1 MHFKFLIASFAL
13 AVSLSAQPAPSP
25 ATAATKRPFTFEDMM
40 KLKRVGAPVPS
51 PDGKWVVFDA
61 VDVDLEANTK
71 ISHLWIV
78 PAAGGEAR
86 RLNQT
91 PNHEERP
98 RFSPDGKRLI
108 WTSKATSPTQIWM
121 SNFTPESG
129 GLDGTPHQVTNISTG
144 ADGAIWTPD
153 GKSIVFLSSV
163 YPDAKDDAENKQ
175 RDEELGKSKVKA
187 KIFTKL
193 LYRHW
198 TGYTEFKRS
207 HLFAVSAEAD
217 ASVGRDSVE
226 PNAATPSNG
235 STESRPTNAA
245 NSARDL
251 TPGDHDVPPFNL
263 GGQDM
268 YSVSPD
274 SQELAYTSNIDE
286 VEATSTNNEIF
297 IVPMDGGT
305 PKKISTS
312 PGNDNTPLY
321 SPDGKHIAW
330 RSMARAGFE
339 ADKES
344 LLLYE
349 RVSGKISNL
358 TEKFDRSVGSFVWYD
373 NSLYFTYEDYGQA
386 RIGTASVLRFYQPS
400 LGKTISATLGSEPRN
415 YTLQYSGHADDLII
429 AGDPKSGRT
438 MFYSLTS
445 IGRPTEIWRHSL
457 GNNELAVSN
466 PNPTPEPV
474 TRMND
479 ALLSQVD
486 MQPLE
491 AFTFKGAGNDDVQG
505 FMVKPPG
512 FDPAKRYPLKFLIH
526 GGPQGAW
533 GNSWS
538 YRWNPELFAANGYVV
553 VMINFHGSTG
563 YGQKFTD
570 SISGDWG
577 GKPYEDLMKGLD
589 YVEKTYPFIDKNR
602 EAALGASYGGY
613 MANWVLGHTDRF
625 KCIVSHD
632 GVFNTESAYG
642 TTEELWF
649 SEWEFKGPPWKTREL
664 YRKFSPHLFADK
676 FKTPTLVV
684 HGQLDFRLDVSEGFQ
699 LFTTLQRLKVPSKM
713 LYFPDEGHWVL
724 KPQNSRLWWKTVNDW
739 VDQWC
744 GAK

>member
-1 MHFKFLIASFAL
+1 MPWKILTLSFAL
-13 AVSLSAQPAPSP
+13 AGSLLAQSAPNT
-25 ATAATKRPFTFEDMM
+25 ATGAKRPFTFEDMM

-108 WTSKATSPTQIWM
+108 WTSKATDPSQIWM
-121 SNFTPESG
+121 CNFTPESG
-129 GLDGTPHQVTNISTG
+129 GLDGQPHQVTNISTG
-144 ADGAIWTPD
+144 ADGAIWSPD
-153 GKSIVFLSSV
+153 GKNIVFVSSV
-163 YPDAKDDAENKQ
+163 YPDAKDDAENKK
-175 RDEELGKSKVKA
+175 RDEELAKSKVKA

-198 TGYTEFKRS
+198 ASYTEFKRS
-207 HLFAVSAEAD
+207 HLFVVSADSD

-226 PNAATPSNG
+226 PNAAATSTPGG
-235 STESRPTNAA
+235 STESRPTNR
-245 NSARDL
+245 ARDL

-268 YSVSPD
+268 YAISPD
-274 SQELAYTSNIDE
+274 GQELAYTSNVDE
-286 VEATSTNNEIF
+286 VEATSTNNDIF
-297 IVPMDGGT
+297 IIPMAGGK

-321 SPDGKHIAW
+321 SLDGKDIMW

-339 ADKES
+339 ADKQS
-344 LLLYE
+344 LIAYN
-349 RVSGKISNL
+349 RASGKLENL
-358 TEKFDRSVGSFVWYD
+358 TRNFDRSVGSFTFWGGVILFTAED
-373 NSLYFTYEDYGQA
+373 HGSSPLYILLAATPEGPTI
-386 RIGTASVLRFYQPS
+386 RPASDDLPG
-400 LGKTISATLGSEPRN
+400 L
-415 YTLQYSGHADDLII
+415 HADDLVWNKG
-429 AGDPKSGRT
+429 AL
-438 MFYSLTS
+438 FLTRMS
-445 IGRPTEIWRHSL
+445 TTGPNEIWKNSFFSE
-457 GNNELAVSN
+457 NS
-466 PNPTPEPV
+466 
-474 TRMND
+474 
-479 ALLSQVD
+479 
-486 MQPLE
+486 
-491 AFTFKGAGNDDVQG
+491 TFSTQAAQ
-505 FMVKPPG
+505 G
-512 FDPAKRYPLKFLIH
+512 FDPSKKYPLKFLIH

-563 YGQKFTD
+563 YGQTFTD

-589 YVEKTYPFIDKNR
+589 YVEKTYPFIDKDR
-602 EAALGASYGGY
+602 MAALGASYGGY
-613 MANWVLGHTDRF
+613 MANWILGHTDRF

-632 GVFNTESAYG
+632 GVFNTEAAYG

-649 SEWEFKGPPWKTREL
+649 VEWEFKGPPWKNREL
-664 YRKFSPHLFADK
+664 YRKFSPHLFAEK

-684 HGQLDFRLDVSEGFQ
+684 HGQLDFRLDVAEGFQ
-699 LFTTLQRLKVPSKM
+699 LFTTLQRLKVPSQM

-724 KPQNSRLWWKTVNDW
+724 KPQNSQLWWKTVNDW

-744 GAK
+744 AAK

>member
-1 MHFKFLIASFAL
+1 MPWKILIASFAL
-13 AVSLSAQPAPSP
+13 AGSLLAQTTPNASTTG
-25 ATAATKRPFTFEDMM
+25 AKRPFTFEDMM

-61 VDVDLEANTK
+61 VDVDLEANTR

-86 RLNQT
+86 RLNLT
-91 PNHEERP
+91 ANHEERP

-108 WTSKATSPTQIWM
+108 WTSKATDPTQIWM

-144 ADGAIWTPD
+144 ADGGIWSPD
-153 GKSIVFLSSV
+153 GKNIVFVSSV
-163 YPDAKDDAENKQ
+163 YPDAKDDAENKR

-198 TGYTEFKRS
+198 ASYTDFKRS
-207 HLFAVSAEAD
+207 HLFVVSAEA
-217 ASVGRDSVE
+217 
-226 PNAATPSNG
+226 
-235 STESRPTNAA
+235 NAA
-245 NSARDL
+245 NSSRDL

-268 YSVSPD
+268 YAISPD
-274 SQELAYTSNIDE
+274 GQELAYTSNIDE

-297 IVPMDGGT
+297 LVPMSGGT

-312 PGNDNTPLY
+312 PGSDSTPLY
-321 SPDGKHIAW
+321 RGDGKYIAW
-330 RSMARAGFE
+330 RSMARAGYE
-339 ADKES
+339 ADKNS
-344 LLLYE
+344 LVLYD
-349 RVSGKISNL
+349 RAAGVIRNL
-358 TEKFDRSVGSFVWYD
+358 TEAFDRSVGSFTWSD
-373 NSLYFTYEDYGQA
+373 GLPGALFFTAEDRGESPIY
-386 RIGTASVLRFYQPS
+386 SVFLDDEGRVQKPPVAGERY
-400 LGKTISATLGSEPRN
+400 
-415 YTLQYSGHADDLII
+415 HADDL
-429 AGDPKSGRT
+429 AWQGYNLFFTRMSASG
-438 MFYSLTS
+438 
-445 IGRPTEIWRHSL
+445 PNEIWREAYGPDIGGTIRAL
-457 GNNELAVSN
+457 
-466 PNPTPEPV
+466 PV
-474 TRMND
+474 THKND
-479 ALLSQVD
+479 VVLSQID

-491 AFTFKGAGNDDVQG
+491 SFTFKGANNDDVQG
-505 FMVKPPG
+505 FLVKPPG
-512 FDPAKRYPLKFLIH
+512 FNSSKKYPLKFLIH

-538 YRWNPELFAANGYVV
+538 YRWNPQLFAASGYVV

-563 YGQKFTD
+563 YGQAFTD
-570 SISGDWG
+570 AIQGDWG

-589 YVEKTYPFIDKNR
+589 YVEKTYPFIDKTR

-613 MANWVLGHTDRF
+613 MANWILGHTDRF

-649 SEWEFKGPPWKTREL
+649 NEWEFKGTPWKNREL
-664 YRKFSPHLFADK
+664 YRKFSPHLFAEK

-724 KPQNSRLWWKTVNDW
+724 KPQNSRLWWRTVTDW

-744 GAK
+744 K

>member
-1 MHFKFLIASFAL
+1 MLRLRAPKFSESLRTHTEIIMPWKILIASFAL
-13 AVSLSAQPAPSP
+13 AGSLLAQTTPVP
-25 ATAATKRPFTFEDMM
+25 ATTTAKRPFTFEDMM
-40 KLKRVGAPVPS
+40 KLKRVGAAVPS

-61 VDVDLEANTK
+61 VDVDLEANTR

-78 PAAGGEAR
+78 PAGGGEAR

-108 WTSKATSPTQIWM
+108 WTSKATDPTQIWM
-121 SNFTPESG
+121 CNFTPESG
-129 GLDGTPHQVTNISTG
+129 GLDGQPHQATNISTG
-144 ADGAIWTPD
+144 ADGGIWSPD
-153 GKSIVFLSSV
+153 GKNIVFVSSV
-163 YPDAKDDAENKQ
+163 YPDAKDDAENRQ
-175 RDEELGKSKVKA
+175 RDDELAKSKVKA

-198 TGYTEFKRS
+198 ASYTEFKRS
-207 HLFAVSAEAD
+207 HLFVVAAESD
-217 ASVGRDSVE
+217 G
-226 PNAATPSNG
+226 TQPS
-235 STESRPTNAA
+235 
-245 NSARDL
+245 SARDL
-251 TPGDHDVPPFNL
+251 TPGDRDVPPFNL
-263 GGQDM
+263 GGQDL
-268 YSVSPD
+268 YAVSPD
-274 SQELAYTSNIDE
+274 GQEVAYTSNVDE

-297 IVPMDGGT
+297 LVPIAGGT

-312 PGNDNTPLY
+312 PGNDNTPVY
-321 SPDGKHIAW
+321 SPDGNHLAW

-344 LLLYE
+344 LIIHQRKTGE
-349 RVSGKISNL
+349 SRNATVN
-358 TEKFDRSVGSFVWYD
+358 FDRSVGSLAWTPDSKGIFFTAEEQGELPIW
-373 NSLYFTYEDYGQA
+373 SLPLDAKQPKQVA
-386 RIGTASVLRFYQPS
+386 RL
-400 LGKTISATLGSEPRN
+400 
-415 YTLQYSGHADDLII
+415 HADDLAFSQDGNSLFFSNASIEAPNEI
-429 AGDPKSGRT
+429 ARLDLTNKKGGANRT
-438 MFYSLTS
+438 P
-445 IGRPTEIWRHSL
+445 I
-457 GNNELAVSN
+457 
-466 PNPTPEPV
+466 PV
-474 TRMND
+474 TRMNE
-479 ALLSQVD
+479 ALLAQID
-486 MQPLE
+486 MQPME
-491 AFTFKGAGNDDVQG
+491 SFTFQGAQNEGVQG

-512 FDPAKRYPLKFLIH
+512 FDASKKYPLKFLIH

-589 YVEKTYPFIDKNR
+589 YVEKTYPFINKDR
-602 EAALGASYGGY
+602 MAALGASYGGY
-613 MANWVLGHTDRF
+613 MANWILGHTDRF

-649 SEWEFKGPPWKTREL
+649 VEWEFKGPVWKNREL
-664 YRKFSPHLFADK
+664 YRKFSPHLFAEK

-684 HGQLDFRLDVSEGFQ
+684 HGQLDYRLDVSEGFQ

-724 KPQNSRLWWKTVNDW
+724 KPQNSQLWWKTVNDW

-744 GAK
+744 GSK

>member
-1 MHFKFLIASFAL
+1 MPWKILIASFAL
-13 AVSLSAQPAPSP
+13 AGSLLAQTTPNASTTG
-25 ATAATKRPFTFEDMM
+25 AKRPFTFEDMM

-78 PAAGGEAR
+78 AAAGGEAR

-108 WTSKATSPTQIWM
+108 WTSKATDPTQIWM

-144 ADGAIWTPD
+144 ADGGIWSPD
-153 GKSIVFLSSV
+153 EKNIVFVSSV
-163 YPDAKDDAENKQ
+163 YPDAKDDAENKR

-198 TGYTEFKRS
+198 ASYTDFKRS
-207 HLFAVSAEAD
+207 HLFVVSADAN

-226 PNAATPSNG
+226 PNTATPSDG
-235 STESRPTNAA
+235 STESRPTNPA

-274 SQELAYTSNIDE
+274 GQELAYTSNVDE

-297 IVPMDGGT
+297 LVPMAGGT
-305 PKKISTS
+305 PKKVSTS
-312 PGNDNTPLY
+312 PGNDNTPRY

-339 ADKES
+339 ADKER
-344 LLLYE
+344 LFVQD
-349 RVSGKISNL
+349 RKSGQIRDL
-358 TEKFDRSVGSFVWYD
+358 TEKFDRSVGSFAWLTD
-373 NSLYFTYEDYGQA
+373 DAIAFAAEDHGQSPLY
-386 RIGTASVLRFYQPS
+386 SVLVTNNKTPERFRS
-400 LGKTISATLGSEPRN
+400 IDM
-415 YTLQYSGHADDLII
+415 HADDLVF
-429 AGDPKSGRT
+429 ASGHLYFTR
-438 MFYSLTS
+438 SS
-445 IGRPTEIWRHSL
+445 INSPPEIWRHL
-457 GNNELAVSN
+457 EDLNVPVIGNYGGN
-466 PNPTPEPV
+466 PFGSV
-474 TRMND
+474 THMND
-479 ALLSQVD
+479 AVLSQVS

-491 AFTFKGAGNDDVQG
+491 SFTFKGAANDDVQG
-505 FMVKPPG
+505 FLVKPPG
-512 FDPAKRYPLKFLIH
+512 FDASKKYPLKFLIH

-538 YRWNPELFAANGYVV
+538 YRWNPQLFAASGYVV

-563 YGQKFTD
+563 YGQAFTD

-577 GKPYEDLMKGLD
+577 GKPYEDLLKGLD
-589 YVEKTYPFIDKNR
+589 YVEKTYPFIDKTR

-613 MANWVLGHTDRF
+613 MANWILGHTDRF

-649 SEWEFKGPPWKTREL
+649 NEWEFKGPPWKNREL
-664 YRKFSPHLFADK
+664 YRKFSPHLFAEK

-724 KPQNSRLWWKTVNDW
+724 KPQNSRLWWKTVTDW

-744 GAK
+744 ATN

>member
-1 MHFKFLIASFAL
+1 MHFKILIASFTL
-13 AVSLSAQPAPSP
+13 AASLSAEPAPSP
-25 ATAATKRPFTFEDMM
+25 ATTGAKRPFTFEDMM

-61 VDVDLEANTK
+61 VDVDLEANKK

-108 WTSKATSPTQIWM
+108 WTSKATDPTQIWM
-121 SNFTPESG
+121 SNFTPDSG

-153 GKSIVFLSSV
+153 GKNIVFVSSV
-163 YPDAKDDAENKQ
+163 YADAKDDAENKK

-207 HLFAVSAEAD
+207 HLFVVSAEAD
-217 ASVGRDSVE
+217 ASQ
-226 PNAATPSNG
+226 
-235 STESRPTNAA
+235 A

-297 IVPMDGGT
+297 IVPMAGGT
-305 PKKISTS
+305 PKKLSTS

-321 SPDGKHIAW
+321 SPDGKYLAW

-344 LLLYE
+344 LILFDRE
-349 RVSGKISNL
+349 SGKLHDVTTN
-358 TEKFDRSVGSFVWYD
+358 FDLSVGSFTWWGPEPAVIFAAEDRGGTRICTAPTPLDNEAEKVFGFHVDQHVDDVVWA
-373 NSLYFTYEDYGQA
+373 N
-386 RIGTASVLRFYQPS
+386 SVLFFS
-400 LGKTISATLGSEPRN
+400 SATVGTPN
-415 YTLQYSGHADDLII
+415 
-429 AGDPKSGRT
+429 
-438 MFYSLTS
+438 
-445 IGRPTEIWRHSL
+445 EIWKDTEDFQSPI
-457 GNNELAVSN
+457 ELATYAHKG
-466 PNPTPEPV
+466 PQPV
-474 TRMND
+474 THMND
-479 ALLSQVD
+479 ALLTQID

-491 AFTFKGAGNDDVQG
+491 SFTFKGGANDNVQG
-505 FMVKPPG
+505 FLVKPPG
-512 FDPAKRYPLKFLIH
+512 FDPAKKYPLKFLIH

-538 YRWNPELFAANGYVV
+538 YRWNPELFAASGYVV

-613 MANWVLGHTDRF
+613 MANWLLGHTDRF

-649 SEWEFKGPPWKTREL
+649 SEWEFKGVPWKNREL

-724 KPQNSRLWWKTVNDW
+724 KPQNSRLWWKTVTDW

-744 GAK
+744 GGK